1 MQKSNAATPRPDTT
15 PQLIALAVSLV
26 GDQSKVMKQM
36 RCSEADFLLYSSGEK
51 ELPLRELDRLVSLIV
66 HEQQAKIAA
75 QRERLRVFRAQHE
88 QFSKTG

>member
-26 GDQSKVMKQM
+26 GAQSKVMEQM
-36 RCSEADFLLYSSGEK
+36 RCPEADFLLYCSGEK

-66 HEQQAKIAA
+66 HEQQIKIVE
-75 QRERLRVFRAQHE
+75 QRERLSAFRAKQE
-88 QFSKTG
+88 QSKKTG